1 MYNSKMPEWIGQTI
15 GKVRIEKF
23 LARGGMAEVYLGTH
37 LTLDRSVAV
46 KVMHSYIEESAELQT
61 RFQREARVV
70 AGLRHPNIVQILD
83 FDTYE
88 GHPYIVMEFLRGVS
102 LAAYLRNLHE
112 KNEVLPFVKV
122 GRLLGALASGL
133 DYAHSQGVIHRDI
146 KPANILLHSRS
157 GEFTVERPLS
167 KNIDPIITD
176 FGLVRIAHSTNQ
188 TATGMVSG
196 TPTYMSP
203 EQAQGSKVDHRTD
216 IYSLG
221 VVLYELLAG
230 RVPFE
235 GDSTLAVI
243 YKHINEP
250 PALIDNIPE
259 QLQAVIGKALAK
271 NPDDRYQNARD
282 LAEDFFD
289 AIGMR
294 TELETAYPAP
304 VRTSRPATVS
314 QRSPAPA
321 PRTSRNPLWIG
332 AVVVACAC
340 ISVFGLGAMGISA
353 ATLLP
358 RFRNAQANLTPT
370 GTVQPQPTHEMAMA
384 TQDSIPVTGP
394 QPVGV
399 LRFQNGAALMDQVTI
414 SAGLELP
421 PENSQYEAWL
431 IDDDS
436 ESSRSIGVVT
446 KNDSGQFTL
455 TYVDPSNQNLLGVY
469 DRMEITLE
477 PKPDDSPNSS
487 RDVVYSS
494 TVPPGSLGHIRHL
507 LVATDETPNKIA
519 VTVGLIN
526 STTLIDQATKAMA
539 DAYVSGDKVAMR
551 TNAEAVVNLIVG
563 KDDPQNYLDWD
574 HNGTVN
580 DPSDGYGLLINGDQA
595 GYLDGMIHHSS
606 YSAAATGATS
616 FVRSHAEHVELC
628 IQNMETWAPQLRDIA
643 IRIALSSN
651 DQNLDADINNA
662 IVLADQILNGVDING
677 NETVDPIAGEGGAM
691 TAVEHAEYMS
701 DMEILPGKNQVPQ

>member
-1 MYNSKMPEWIGQTI
+1 MPEWIGQNI

-37 LTLDRSVAV
+37 LTLERPVAV
-46 KVMHSYIEESAELQT
+46 KVMHSYIEESPELQT

-83 FDTYE
+83 FDTHE

-112 KNEVLPFVKV
+112 KKEVLSHVKV

-133 DYAHSQGVIHRDI
+133 DYAHTQGVIHRDI

-196 TPTYMSP
+196 TPMYMSP
-203 EQAQGSKVDHRTD
+203 EQAQGAKVDHRTD

-250 PALIDNIPE
+250 PPPIDNIPE
-259 QLQAVIGKALAK
+259 QLQAVISKALEK
-271 NPDDRYQNARD
+271 NPEDRYQNARD

-294 TELETAYPAP
+294 NEFETMAPSP
-304 VRTSRPATVS
+304 VRSAARPATVIKK
-314 QRSPAPA
+314 PAP
-321 PRTSRNPLWIG
+321 SRSPLWIG
-332 AVVVACAC
+332 AALMACAC
-340 ISVFGLGAMGISA
+340 ITVLGLGAMGISA

-358 RFRNAQANLTPT
+358 RLRGTQTQVTSLPT
-370 GTVQPQPTHEMAMA
+370 ETAQPTHEMVMA
-384 TQDSIPVTGP
+384 TPEIVPVTGD

-399 LRFQNGAALMDQVTI
+399 LRFQNGVALMDQVTI

-421 PENSQYEAWL
+421 PESTQYEAWL
-431 IDDDS
+431 VDDDG
-436 ESSRSIGVVT
+436 ESSRSVGVLT
-446 KNDSGQFTL
+446 QNESGQYTL
-455 TYVDPSNQNLLGVY
+455 TFVDADSQNLFGKY
-469 DRMEITLE
+469 DRLEITIE
-477 PKPDDSPNSS
+477 PSPDDNPNSS
-487 RDVVYSS
+487 RNVIYSAGMP
-494 TVPPGSLGHIRHL
+494 TGSLGHIRHL
-507 LVATDETPNKIA
+507 LAGTDETPNKIP
-519 VTVGLIN
+519 VVVGLHTHVNLIN
-526 STTLIDQATKAMA
+526 QAALDMA
-539 DAYVSGDKVAMR
+539 AAYAIGDRVAMR
-551 TNAEAVVNLIVG
+551 SHAETIVNLIVG

-574 HNGTVN
+574 QNGTVS

-595 GYLDGMIHHSS
+595 GYLDGMVHHAS
-606 YSAAATGATS
+606 YSADANGAPQS
-616 FVRSHAEHVELC
+616 VIMHAGHVEIC
-628 IQNMETWAPQLRDIA
+628 IQNIETWAPELRDIA
-643 IRIALSSN
+643 IRIARSSD
-651 DQNLDADINNA
+651 DQNLDADINTSV
-662 IVLADQILNGVDING
+662 VLADQIVNGIDLDG
-677 NETVDPIAGEGGAM
+677 NESVDPVAGEGGAM
-691 TAVEHAEYMS
+691 TAIEHAGYMS
-701 DMEILPGKNQVPQ
+701 NMDIIAGENQAPQ

>member
-1 MYNSKMPEWIGQTI
+1 MPEWIGQTI
-15 GKVRIEKF
+15 GKVRVEKY

-37 LTLDRSVAV
+37 LTLERPVAV
-46 KVMHSYIEESAELQT
+46 KVMHSYIEESPDLQT

-133 DYAHSQGVIHRDI
+133 DYAHTQGVIHRDI

-157 GEFTVERPLS
+157 GEFTVDRPLS
-167 KNIDPIITD
+167 KNVDPIITD
-176 FGLVRIAHSTNQ
+176 FGLVRIAHSTTQ

-196 TPTYMSP
+196 TPMYMSP

-243 YKHINEP
+243 YKHINEMP
-250 PALIDNIPE
+250 PPIENIPE
-259 QLQAVIGKALAK
+259 QLQAVITKALAK

-282 LAEDFFD
+282 LAEDFYD

-294 TELETAYPAP
+294 AELEIASPAP
-304 VRTSRPATVS
+304 GSMRTVKPATVIKQPTPS
-314 QRSPAPA
+314 PSRS
-321 PRTSRNPLWIG
+321 PLWIG
-332 AVVVACAC
+332 LTVVACAC
-340 ISVFGLGAMGISA
+340 ISIFGLSAMGISA

-358 RFRNAQANLTPT
+358 KLRSAQANATPSE
-370 GTVQPQPTHEMAMA
+370 VAQPTHEMVIS
-384 TQDSIPVTGP
+384 TQEAIPVTGP

-399 LRFQNGAALMDQVTI
+399 LRFQNGATLMDQVTV
-414 SAGLELP
+414 SAGFELP
-421 PENSQYEAWL
+421 PENTQYEAWL
-431 IDDDS
+431 IDDDG
-436 ESSRSIGVVT
+436 ESSRSVGVLT
-446 KNDSGQFTL
+446 QNDNRQFTL
-455 TYVDPSNQNLLGVY
+455 TYIDPSGQNLLGIY
-469 DRMEITLE
+469 DRMEITIE

-487 RDVVYSS
+487 RNVIYSAS
-494 TVPPGSLGHIRHL
+494 IPPGSLGHIRHL
-507 LVATDETPNKIA
+507 LVGTTETPNQVA
-519 VTVGLIN
+519 VIVGLTN
-526 STTLIDQATKAMA
+526 NVNFIDQATKAMA
-539 DAYVSGDKVAMR
+539 NAYASGDRAAMR
-551 TNAEAVVNLIVG
+551 SNAEAVVNLIVG
-563 KDDPQNYLDWD
+563 KGDPQNYLDWD
-574 HNGTVN
+574 QDGTIN

-606 YSAAATGATS
+606 YSAAANDAPVS
-616 FVRSHAEHVELC
+616 VLSHAQHVEIC
-628 IQNMETWAPQLRDIA
+628 IQNIETWAPELRDLA
-643 IRIALSSN
+643 IRIARSSD
-651 DQNLDADINNA
+651 DQNLDADINTA
-662 IVLADQILNGVDING
+662 IVLAAQIVNGVDIDG
-677 NETVDPIAGEGGAM
+677 NESVDPITGEGGAL
-691 TAVEHAEYMS
+691 TAIEHAGYMS
-701 DMEILPGKNQVPQ
+701 DMDIVSAKAQ